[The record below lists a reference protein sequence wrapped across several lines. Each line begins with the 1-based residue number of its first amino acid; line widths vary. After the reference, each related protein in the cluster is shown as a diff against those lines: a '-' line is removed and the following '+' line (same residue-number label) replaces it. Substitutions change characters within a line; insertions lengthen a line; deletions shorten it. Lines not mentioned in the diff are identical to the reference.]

1 MILLDRVTKTYAGDK
16 APALDHVSLHIEP
29 NEFVFLVGKSGA
41 GKSTLIKMI
50 TKEETPDSGKIII
63 GGIDLDYVKKRY
75 IPHYRRRL
83 GVVFQDYKLLP
94 GRTVYENV
102 AFALEI
108 AGMSNTEI
116 DKTVPK
122 VLDLVGL
129 LDKAKKFPRHLS
141 GGERQRVAIARS
153 VARQPRILI
162 ADEPTGNLDELTKRE
177 IIDLLQRINDFGTT
191 VLVTT
196 HDSNIVNDLGKRV
209 ITLKDGQIVAD
220 QKVNGVYR
228 LNGSAD
234 YNPEI
239 IRETPHIV
247 TNRELTRDTAT
258 NVSPRLARQLEREEQ
273 LAREEAAARTSAPK
287 ARKAATRTSRKT
299 TRRSN
304 TRVEEA
310 VTPEEPVISPSFEKI
325 PKRPAVS
332 TKAPRQSSAGIV
344 VDANDLAPAPT
355 LKPTAKRFRG
365 SRKVL

>member
-16 APALDHVSLHIEP
+16 TPTLDHISLHIEP
-29 NEFVFLVGKSGA
+29 NEFVFLIGKSGA
-41 GKSTLIKMI
+41 GKTTLIKMI
-50 TKEETPDSGKIII
+50 TKEEVPDSGKIII

-108 AGMSNTEI
+108 AGMSNSEI

-129 LDKAKKFPRHLS
+129 LDKTNKFPRDLS

-153 VARQPRILI
+153 VARQPKILI

-209 ITLKDGQIVAD
+209 ITLKDGQIIAD
-220 QKVNGVYR
+220 QKVNGIYR
-228 LNGSAD
+228 LSGTAN
-234 YNPEI
+234 YNPNLV
-239 IRETPHIV
+239 RETPHLV
-247 TNRELTRDTAT
+247 TNRELSRDTST
-258 NVSPRLARQLEREEQ
+258 NISPRVARQLDRETEETPVS
-273 LAREEAAARTSAPK
+273 RETEKTPA
-287 ARKAATRTSRKT
+287 SRKPAKRA
-299 TRRSN
+299 TRRSSA
-304 TRVEEA
+304 RVAEA
-310 VTPEEPVISPSFEKI
+310 TTAETLSPSFEKL

-332 TKAPRQSSAGIV
+332 VKAPRQSSAGIV
-344 VDANDLAPAPT
+344 VDAHELTPAPT

>member
-1 MILLDRVTKTYAGDK
+1 MILLDRVTKTYPGDK
-16 APALDHVSLHIEP
+16 TPALDHISLHIEP

-50 TKEETPDSGKIII
+50 TKEEKPDSGKIII

-141 GGERQRVAIARS
+141 GGEKQRVAIARS
-153 VARQPRILI
+153 IARQPKILI
-162 ADEPTGNLDELTKRE
+162 ADEPTGNLDALTKRE

-191 VLVTT
+191 LLVTT

-209 ITLKDGQIVAD
+209 ITLRDGQIVAD
-220 QKVNGVYR
+220 QKVNGIYR
-228 LNGSAD
+228 LGSVEEVAT
-234 YNPEI
+234 
-239 IRETPHIV
+239 TPLRRSI
-247 TNRELTRDTAT
+247 TTLPT
-258 NVSPRLARQLEREEQ
+258 PRQLTEDT
-273 LAREEAAARTSAPK
+273 EAKLSKRVAKKVSAKAETKPAK
-287 ARKAATRTSRKT
+287 ARKTRKNAKSETKIKDSI
-299 TRRSN
+299 
-304 TRVEEA
+304 A
-310 VTPEEPVISPSFEKI
+310 EEPTISPSFERM
-325 PKRPAVS
+325 PQRPVRS
-332 TKAPRQSSAGIV
+332 KHAPRQISSGIV
-344 VDANDLAPAPT
+344 VGVDDLTPAPT
-355 LKPTAKRFRG
+355 LKSPSHRFRG